1 MADRV
6 ELTCPCCGTQLVADA
21 DTGEIL
27 SEVRP
32 RRPGA
37 SFEEAVSEVR
47 GGAKRREDAFS
58 KAFDRT
64 RKQGFSVPLTRWLR
78 GGEWRELFRAVL
90 LDPQQRWFSH
100 RVVENLLARESDR
113 CSNAERLFGLV
124 MFELWRREYGV
135 DMGVQ

>member
-6 ELTCPCCGTQLVADA
+6 DLTCPCCGTQLVADT

-64 RKQGFSVPLTRWLR
+64 RKLD
-78 GGEWRELFRAVL
+78 EL
-90 LDPQQRWFSH
+90 LDKK
-100 RVVENLLARESDR
+100 
-113 CSNAERLFGLV
+113 
-124 MFELWRREYGV
+124 FEEAKKKTADDGKRPVNPL
-135 DMGVQ
+135 DLD